1 MIDQSADGMQV
12 RRRSLLSGWIKFFTW
27 IFLFFGVMVPIGL
40 ILGIFMDFHLSLYG
54 LETSQVY
61 SLTGLGVVALFLI
74 KGLTAYGLWWE
85 KDWAVTL
92 AIGDAVIGIVI
103 CVLMMLNNPI
113 VEVENGFFNLTG
125 LRLELLFL
133 LPYLIKMLRIRKA
146 WI

>member
-1 MIDQSADGMQV
+1 MTDQSTDGMQV

-27 IFLFFGVMVPIGL
+27 IFLFFGVMAPIGL
-40 ILGIFMDFHLSLYG
+40 ILGIFMDFPLSLYG
-54 LETSQVY
+54 LDTSQVY

-113 VEVENGFFNLTG
+113 VEVEDGFFNFTG

-133 LPYLIKMLRIRKA
+133 IPYLIKMLRIRKV

>member
-1 MIDQSADGMQV
+1 
-12 RRRSLLSGWIKFFTW
+12 
-27 IFLFFGVMVPIGL
+27 
-40 ILGIFMDFHLSLYG
+40 MDFPLSLYG
-54 LETSQVY
+54 LDTSQVY

-92 AIGDAVIGIVI
+92 AIGDALIGIVI
-103 CVLMMLNNPI
+103 CVLMMLNNPL
-113 VEVENGFFNLTG
+113 VEVEDGFFNFTG
-125 LRLELLFL
+125 LRLELLAL